1 MMKLEE
7 RIQEEIK
14 TAMRAKDKAR
24 LEALRGIKSAILL
37 AKTEKGAQSE
47 LAEGDEI
54 KLLQRL
60 LKQRKDSAAIYHEQK
75 REDLAQEEEL
85 QAEVIQSFLPE
96 PLSEEEL
103 QALIAQLIE
112 KLGAS
117 GPQDMGKV
125 MGAANAAV
133 AGRAEGKLV
142 AATVKKLLN

>member
-1 MMKLEE
+1 MSLEE
-7 RIQEEIK
+7 RIQEEMKI
-14 TAMRAKDKAR
+14 AMRAKDKAR

-37 AKTEKGAQSE
+37 AKTEKGAQSA

-60 LKQRKDSAAIYHEQK
+60 LKQRKDSAAIYHEQN
-75 REDLAQEEEL
+75 REDLANEEEL

-103 QALIAQLIE
+103 QTLIAQLIQD
-112 KLGAS
+112 LGAS

-142 AATVKKLLN
+142 AATVKKLLG

>member
-7 RIQEEIK
+7 RVQEEIK

-60 LKQRKDSAAIYHEQK
+60 LKQRKDSASIYHEQN

>member
-1 MMKLEE
+1 MKLEE
-7 RIQEEIK
+7 RIQEEMK

-37 AKTEKGAQSE
+37 AKTEKGAQAA

-60 LKQRKDSAAIYHEQK
+60 LKQRKDSAAIYHEQN
-75 REDLAQEEEL
+75 REDLANEEEL

-103 QALIAQLIE
+103 QTVIAQLI
-112 KLGAS
+112 KNLGAS

-142 AATVKKLLN
+142 AATVKKLLG

>member
-1 MMKLEE
+1 MSLEE
-7 RIQEEIK
+7 RIQEEMKI
-14 TAMRAKDKAR
+14 AMRAKDKAR

-47 LAEGDEI
+47 LAESDEM

-60 LKQRKDSAAIYHEQK
+60 LKQRKDSAAIYHEQN
-75 REDLAQEEEL
+75 REDLANEEEL

-103 QALIAQLIE
+103 QTLIAQLIQD
-112 KLGAS
+112 LGAS
-117 GPQDMGKV
+117 GPRDMGKV

-142 AATVKKLLN
+142 AATVKKLLG

>member
-60 LKQRKDSAAIYHEQK
+60 LKQRKDSAAIYHEQN